1 MSNHKNGKTA
11 VGQIVSELAK
21 GEGKLVQVSVGN
33 IREVVAL
40 VSDMIYKDE
49 SNRMNSKSY
58 RGIVG
63 ALYRNG
69 ERRHKIAKRVKRK

>member
-1 MSNHKNGKTA
+1 MSGHKNGKTS
-11 VGQIVSELAK
+11 VGQIVTELVMK
-21 GEGKLVQVSVGN
+21 EGKKVSVSVGN

-40 VSDMIYKDE
+40 MSDMIFKDE
-49 SNRMNSKSY
+49 SQRLNSKCY

-69 ERRHKIAKRVKRK
+69 QRRSKNKK